1 MEHTGFPSD
10 ETLAAFIDGRLD
22 AETRAKVIAH
32 MTGCSECYSVFLS
45 ATELPS
51 RAAARDSW
59 RPRRAWIAVA
69 TATVAAGVA
78 CVFLVTPVR
87 DRVLHRENGMEALAK
102 AAPAQ
107 RTIAGRIS
115 GFPYQPPAPVMRG
128 TKFDPLQN
136 PENASLLTAAAV
148 VQRSVAARRTAA
160 NLHASGVAN
169 LLLGKDDVAID
180 TLHEALLTE
189 TGQRTIAAAIAESD
203 DVALLNDL
211 SAALSNRAI
220 AKRRALPDA
229 VEAVRCADRALRI
242 GRTSEAVWNRAIAV
256 EALNGRGHAMTAWHD
271 YLAIDETSG
280 WAAEARKRIAPD

>member
-32 MTGCSECYSVFLS
+32 MTTCSECYSVFLS
-45 ATELPS
+45 ATEMPS
-51 RAAARDSW
+51 RAAARDVW

-69 TATVAAGVA
+69 TTTAAAGIA
-78 CVFLVTPVR
+78 CAFLITPVR
-87 DRVLHRENGMEALAK
+87 DRILHREDGMALLAN

-115 GFPYQPPAPVMRG
+115 GFPYQPQAPVMRSRRA
-128 TKFDPLQN
+128 DPLQN
-136 PENASLLTAAAV
+136 PANASLLTAAAG

-169 LLLGKDDVAID
+169 LLLGNDDTAID
-180 TLHEALLTE
+180 TLHEALLRETE
-189 TGQRTIAAAIAESD
+189 EQTVTAAIDESD
-203 DVALLNDL
+203 DVSLLNDL

-220 AKRRALPDA
+220 NKRRPIPDA
-229 VEAVRCADRALRI
+229 AEAVRCADRAWRI
-242 GRTSEAVWNRAIAV
+242 GRTPEAAWNRAIAT
-256 EALNGRGHAMTAWHD
+256 EALNGRAGAMVAWHD
-271 YLAIDETSG
+271 YLAIDETSA
-280 WAAEARKRIAPD
+280 WAAEARRHLAD